1 MTPTETVK
9 AFIDSWNRLDVEGA
23 MAMFD
28 ADIVYHNMPV
38 EPARGI
44 AAVRK
49 VIEGFPA
56 FSGCEWITHNV
67 AASGNVVLT
76 ERTDRFRMP
85 DGRWIALPVM
95 GAFEVGGDG
104 KITHWRDYFDM
115 NQFMTQVAG

>member
-9 AFIDSWNRLDVEGA
+9 AFIACWNRLDVEGA

-28 ADIVYHNMPV
+28 PDIVYHNMPV

-49 VIEGFPA
+49 VIEGFPP
-56 FSGCEWITHNV
+56 FTGCEWIVHNV
-67 AASGNVVLT
+67 AANGNVVLT

-115 NQFMTQVAG
+115 NQFMTQVRG